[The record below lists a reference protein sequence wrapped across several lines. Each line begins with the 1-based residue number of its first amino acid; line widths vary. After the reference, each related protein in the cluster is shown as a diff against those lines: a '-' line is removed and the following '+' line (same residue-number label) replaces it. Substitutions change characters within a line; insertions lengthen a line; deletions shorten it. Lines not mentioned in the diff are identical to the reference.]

1 MSGSGGRSRR
11 DAAPPARQA
20 PHASA
25 GRGTGSGDD
34 DAALSYDRLYSLSE
48 IDDVV
53 LGQIGRIRFTLAD
66 VVLLLLY
73 ADPHPIQGKIRQMKQ
88 VFLAL
93 REVLPEAD
101 VEPVKFEPKQF
112 GPYSEDVEDTIEQ
125 LAFANYVAITGKS
138 RRDYKL
144 SITPKGRAYIAS
156 RFDALPVAIREKF
169 AQKRREWNTLT
180 PAGMMHYVYVHNPKF
195 LEKSILKNRYKGMD
209 WSDDDLEA
217 KK

>member
-1 MSGSGGRSRR
+1 MSGSGG
-11 DAAPPARQA
+11 
-20 PHASA
+20 
-25 GRGTGSGDD
+25 GEGGTSGSG
-34 DAALSYDRLYSLSE
+34 LSYDRLYSLSE

-53 LGQIGRIRFTLAD
+53 MGQIGRIRFTLAD

-73 ADPHPIQGKIRQMKQ
+73 ADLRPIQGKIRQMKQ

-101 VEPVKFEPKQF
+101 VEPVKFEPRQF

-125 LAFANYVAITGKS
+125 LAFANYVSISGGS
-138 RRDYKL
+138 RRDCRL
-144 SITPKGRAYIAS
+144 SITPKGRAYIAG
-156 RFDALPVAIREKF
+156 RFDALPAAVREKL

-195 LEKSILKNRYKGMD
+195 LENSVLKGRYRGME
-209 WSDDDLEA
+209 WGAGEG
-217 KK
+217 K